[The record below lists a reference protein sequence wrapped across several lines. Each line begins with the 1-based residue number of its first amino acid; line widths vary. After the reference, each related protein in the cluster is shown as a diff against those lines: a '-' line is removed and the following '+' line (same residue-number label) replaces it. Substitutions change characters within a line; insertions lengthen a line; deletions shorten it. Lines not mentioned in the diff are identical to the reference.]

1 MLQASPGI
9 LSTRTGNV
17 SLFLDST
24 VTRDDSRYSGVRA
37 GVVTYNE
44 DDDYQ
49 VSYLEFGMRS
59 DHLVDPLLNTFG
71 HVPPRTLNANMP
83 SDYDANVVVPRDEHV
98 TVTTIADSDEV
109 TEAVA

>member
-49 VSYLEFGMRS
+49 VSYLEFGMRLS
-59 DHLVDPLLNTFG
+59 LIHISEPTR
-71 HVPPRTLNANMP
+71 P
-83 SDYDANVVVPRDEHV
+83 Y
-98 TVTTIADSDEV
+98 
-109 TEAVA
+109 